1 VSCSRRWNFLAHHY
15 VTFKRAYQLLLDGL
29 MVRSRDGGF
38 YLTTAD
44 PQGALKTDLIKVR
57 QHYFKALWHLFG

>member
-1 VSCSRRWNFLAHHY
+1 
-15 VTFKRAYQLLLDGL
+15 